1 VSDGDVQEPQQTV
14 DEPRGRSRR
23 FVAVMVAIVVCVV
36 AIILLIPVAAT
47 SSSSYCGSCHSMK
60 QAYRSWQRGA
70 HSAVPCS
77 ECHIPPGTV
86 AAVKW
91 RTTEARNIWL
101 TYLNMKPAR
110 DTQPPPA
117 SENCEKC
124 HPLKGLMGIP
134 GKIRMPHARHI
145 NQNNLE
151 CIDCHDHTAHAAP
164 GESSA
169 VSMAPCTM
177 CHEQTTDTNRC
188 DFCHYT
194 PPVTGK
200 SHPTDF
206 LTEHGSLA
214 IANERDC
221 LRCHHNKKDFC
232 DGCHEKPTPGH
243 YSGNWPYAH
252 GKEAKK
258 DRDRCLGCHTEEQ
271 LCNQCHT
278 VDHPADWATAHAPVA
293 AKGMRSCLVCH
304 PTQMCDDCH
313 AAEGVSTQV
322 TTQ

>member
-1 VSDGDVQEPQQTV
+1 MSDGDVQEPQQTA

-23 FVAVMVAIVVCVV
+23 FAAVMVAIVVCVV

-110 DTQPPPA
+110 DTQPRPA

-164 GESSA
+164 GREQRGQHGPLHHVPRADHRHQPLRLLSLHATGHRQVASHRLHRRSTA
-169 VSMAPCTM
+169 VSPSPTSVTACAV
-177 CHEQTTDTNRC
+177 TTTRR
-188 DFCHYT
+188 T
-194 PPVTGK
+194 
-200 SHPTDF
+200 S
-206 LTEHGSLA
+206 
-214 IANERDC
+214 
-221 LRCHHNKKDFC
+221 
-232 DGCHEKPTPGH
+232 
-243 YSGNWPYAH
+243 
-252 GKEAKK
+252 
-258 DRDRCLGCHTEEQ
+258 
-271 LCNQCHT
+271 
-278 VDHPADWATAHAPVA
+278 ATAATRSPRRATTRATGRTRTAKRPRRTATA
-293 AKGMRSCLVCH
+293 ASAATPRSSCATSVTPWTTR
-304 PTQMCDDCH
+304 PTGRRRTRRWPPRACGR
-313 AAEGVSTQV
+313 ASSV
-322 TTQ
+322 TPRRCATTATPRRESARR

>member
-1 VSDGDVQEPQQTV
+1 MSDGDVQEPQQTV

-23 FVAVMVAIVVCVV
+23 FAAVMVAIVVCVV

-77 ECHIPPGTV
+77 ECHIPPGAV

-110 DTQPPPA
+110 DTQPRPA

-177 CHEQTTDTNRC
+177 CHEQTTDTDRC

-243 YSGNWPYAH
+243 YSGNWPVRARQR
-252 GKEAKK
+252 G
-258 DRDRCLGCHTEEQ
+258 Q
-271 LCNQCHT
+271 
-278 VDHPADWATAHAPVA
+278 
-293 AKGMRSCLVCH
+293 
-304 PTQMCDDCH
+304 
-313 AAEGVSTQV
+313 EGPRPLPRLPH
-322 TTQ
+322 